1 MGFVSG
7 QAKIAQAVT
16 DSSLPK
22 DNPDSV
28 SVATEVPSISAGA
41 VDSICF
47 PFPSDSL
54 MISISIENYEFQCL
68 VDSGAAITAVNAFV
82 WNKYL
87 RQAYPS
93 LDNYD
98 SGGISS
104 VNGNLLNS
112 LGKTTMRF
120 IIQSELFPFE
130 AHVIEDLTYDVILGR
145 DFLQTFNSKF
155 DFDTG
160 IIKFISEETPLE
172 TTSDFCSVHADF
184 SFVTLSQSEIVVLA
198 RLNSIPQIL
207 NATGIVAPRSTLPEK
222 LERQN

>member
-22 DNPDSV
+22 DKPDSV

-47 PFPSDSL
+47 PFPSDSV

-87 RQAYPS
+87 RQAYRS
-93 LDNYD
+93 L
-98 SGGISS
+98 
-104 VNGNLLNS
+104 
-112 LGKTTMRF
+112 
-120 IIQSELFPFE
+120 
-130 AHVIEDLTYDVILGR
+130 
-145 DFLQTFNSKF
+145 
-155 DFDTG
+155 
-160 IIKFISEETPLE
+160 
-172 TTSDFCSVHADF
+172 
-184 SFVTLSQSEIVVLA
+184 
-198 RLNSIPQIL
+198 QI
-207 NATGIVAPRSTLPEK
+207 ACR
-222 LERQN
+222 

>member
-1 MGFVSG
+1 
-7 QAKIAQAVT
+7 
-16 DSSLPK
+16 
-22 DNPDSV
+22 
-28 SVATEVPSISAGA
+28 
-41 VDSICF
+41 
-47 PFPSDSL
+47 

-93 LDNYD
+93 LDNYG

-184 SFVTLSQSEIVVLA
+184 SFVTPPQSEIVVLA

-207 NATGIVAPRSTLPEK
+207 NATGIVGPRSTLPEK
-222 LERQN
+222 LER